1 MDNRAEW
8 QYKRGI
14 KILGLSHGFAYNV
27 ETLIFNPIY
36 FVPGEIYSQLANG
49 EEIEEFEYISGL
61 DSNCF
66 ILDTPDL
73 PFDIRID

>member
-14 KILGLSHGFAYNV
+14 KILGLSRGLAYKV

-36 FVPGEIYSQLANG
+36 FVPGEIYSQLANW
-49 EEIEEFEYISGL
+49 EEIEES
-61 DSNCF
+61 
-66 ILDTPDL
+66 
-73 PFDIRID
+73 